1 MPVTTSYG
9 MSYGWTKN
17 SIAPSRFSFIP
28 RCFFCKI
35 HKADP
40 GVQAPFLVAE
50 SSLPSGAVGGMLILF
65 QLIIGI
71 LKFPVQVSG
80 VDGNYSSGQ
89 LESPV
94 KDFRNKLPLE
104 NCTPC
109 AVSPFGNIASI
120 FLFPA
125 RLLLIKSP

>member
-35 HKADP
+35 HKADS
-40 GVQAPFLVAE
+40 GVQAPFLVAK
-50 SSLPSGAVGGMLILF
+50 SSLPPGAVGGMSILF

-80 VDGNYSSGQ
+80 VTKIT
-89 LESPV
+89 L
-94 KDFRNKLPLE
+94 
-104 NCTPC
+104 
-109 AVSPFGNIASI
+109 FGNIGSI

-125 RLLLIKSP
+125 RLVFYYDYRLKRPCGLRVLSCSAAV